1 MAGPRQPPTP
11 SPTAA
16 TTDGQHC
23 TAPTRPVT
31 AVADRRPNGFRRLPR
46 RSPPRRRQNRHL
58 PGYIRPRRRQQL
70 HPRRSPATTTP
81 KPELTRVNTPTS
93 TATVTA
99 HVDAHISTCISERA
113 AGRNRQARI
122 DSNSGDPNC
131 GQARPRPPLH
141 SAPRSSAG
149 PPVPDTLRIG
159 LVDLRRPHRPDPA
172 RQRRPPGT
180 RAIQRAL
187 AGRPSTGPVQIQP
200 AARRVARQPSRH
212 INHLRQRQSLRLL
225 NLHRRPHRALELV
238 TCLTCESSCSCSWW
252 CLASPCSRPSS
263 RPA

>member
-1 MAGPRQPPTP
+1 MAARTNRYTQPDCNAAGNC
-11 SPTAA
+11 SHTAA
-16 TTDGQHC
+16 NC
-23 TAPTRPVT
+23 SPNRPVF
-31 AVADRRPNGFRRLPR
+31 ADSHGDRR
-46 RSPPRRRQNRHL
+46 HVDAKTDIY
-58 PGYIRPRRRQQL
+58 PGTYA
-70 HPRRSPATTTP
+70 HVDGNSYAHVAHVDSNSYAHVDSNSYT
-81 KPELTRVNTPTS
+81 
-93 TATVTA
+93 
-99 HVDAHISTCISERA
+99 HVDAHIGTCISERA

-131 GQARPRPPLH
+131 GQARPRPQLH

-200 AARRVARQPSRH
+200 AARRVARQPIVISTTYANGKAYVFSIFTGGRTAH
-212 INHLRQRQSLRLL
+212 WN
-225 NLHRRPHRALELV
+225 
-238 TCLTCESSCSCSWW
+238 W
-252 CLASPCSRPSS
+252 
-263 RPA
+263 